1 MGTYAIKAEKFVL
14 PGALMG
20 PGYLTVADAAFGAY
34 SDEVP
39 AGVEVLDL
47 SGKWVAPGF
56 VDTHIHGFYNHATTD
71 CDAEG
76 INISSAEL
84 ARRGTTSWL
93 PTTFTESP
101 EHIRAACAAIAQA
114 DEERGPEFAGAHIQ
128 GIYLEGPFFTQ
139 KHVGAQNP
147 EYLIDPSYEVFKGW
161 QEKAGGRIVK
171 SALAP
176 ERDGSEAYIAALDA
190 EGVVTSIGHSD
201 ATYEEALAAVNAG
214 ATCFVHTYNGMR
226 GLHHREPGTLGCA
239 MSTPETYAE
248 VICDGKHVQPAAIK
262 ALVRAKGWQHSVLI
276 TDCLGC
282 GGLPEGHYMS
292 GGLPVVMDGGL
303 CYLENEDGT
312 KGNIAG
318 SVLTLARGV
327 KNIVD
332 WGVASADEAI
342 RMATE
347 VAARSARIDGVCG
360 SIKPG
365 RDADFVVFDHELN
378 LRETYLAGETLGS
391 PLN

>member
-39 AGVEVLDL
+39 AGTEVLDL

-114 DEERGPEFAGAHIQ
+114 DEERGPEFVGAHIQ

-147 EYLIDPSYEVFKGW
+147 KYLIDPSIELFEGW
-161 QEKAGGRIVK
+161 QEAAGGRIRK

-176 ERDGSEAYIAALDA
+176 EHDGSVEYVSALAA
-190 EGVVTSIGHSD
+190 EGVVTCIGHSD
-201 ATYEEALAAVNAG
+201 ATYDQALAAVSAG
-214 ATCFVHTYNGMR
+214 STCFVHTYNGMR
-226 GLHHREPGTLGCA
+226 GLHHREPGIVGCA
-239 MSTPETYAE
+239 MTTPQTYAE
-248 VICDGKHVQPAAIK
+248 LICDGQ
-262 ALVRAKGWQHSVLI
+262 ALDCYEDKRCAKGTQAIYDLLRTKV
-276 TDCLGC
+276 
-282 GGLPEGHYMS
+282 PE
-292 GGLPVVMDGGL
+292 MDNDMPL
-303 CYLENEDGT
+303 TPYLEAVAQQIIDRAYIRTVE
-312 KGNIAG
+312 A
-318 SVLTLARGV
+318 SVG
-327 KNIVD
+327 
-332 WGVASADEAI
+332 
-342 RMATE
+342 
-347 VAARSARIDGVCG
+347 
-360 SIKPG
+360 
-365 RDADFVVFDHELN
+365 ELKF
-378 LRETYLAGETLGS
+378 
-391 PLN
+391 

>member
-128 GIYLEGPFFTQ
+128 GIYLEGPFFTS

-147 EYLIDPSYEVFKGW
+147 EFLIGPSVELFDEW
-161 QEKAGGRIVK
+161 QQKAGGRIRK

-176 ERDGSEAYIAALDA
+176 
-190 EGVVTSIGHSD
+190 
-201 ATYEEALAAVNAG
+201 
-214 ATCFVHTYNGMR
+214 
-226 GLHHREPGTLGCA
+226 
-239 MSTPETYAE
+239 
-248 VICDGKHVQPAAIK
+248 
-262 ALVRAKGWQHSVLI
+262 
-276 TDCLGC
+276 
-282 GGLPEGHYMS
+282 
-292 GGLPVVMDGGL
+292 
-303 CYLENEDGT
+303 
-312 KGNIAG
+312 
-318 SVLTLARGV
+318 
-327 KNIVD
+327 
-332 WGVASADEAI
+332 
-342 RMATE
+342 
-347 VAARSARIDGVCG
+347 
-360 SIKPG
+360 
-365 RDADFVVFDHELN
+365 
-378 LRETYLAGETLGS
+378 
-391 PLN
+391 

>member
-20 PGYLTVADAAFGAY
+20 PGYLTVADGAFSAY

-39 AGVEVLDL
+39 AGAEVLDL

-147 EYLIDPSYEVFKGW
+147 EYLIDPSVELFEGW
-161 QEKAGGRIVK
+161 QEAAGGRIRK

-176 ERDGSEAYIAALDA
+176 
-190 EGVVTSIGHSD
+190 
-201 ATYEEALAAVNAG
+201 
-214 ATCFVHTYNGMR
+214 
-226 GLHHREPGTLGCA
+226 
-239 MSTPETYAE
+239 
-248 VICDGKHVQPAAIK
+248 
-262 ALVRAKGWQHSVLI
+262 
-276 TDCLGC
+276 
-282 GGLPEGHYMS
+282 
-292 GGLPVVMDGGL
+292 
-303 CYLENEDGT
+303 
-312 KGNIAG
+312 
-318 SVLTLARGV
+318 
-327 KNIVD
+327 
-332 WGVASADEAI
+332 
-342 RMATE
+342 
-347 VAARSARIDGVCG
+347 
-360 SIKPG
+360 
-365 RDADFVVFDHELN
+365 
-378 LRETYLAGETLGS
+378 
-391 PLN
+391 

>member
-20 PGYLTVADAAFGAY
+20 PGYLTVADGVFGAY
-34 SDEVP
+34 SDEAP
-39 AGVEVLDL
+39 AGAEVLDL
-47 SGKWVAPGF
+47 FGKWVAPGF

-147 EYLIDPSYEVFKGW
+147 EYLIDPSVELFEDW
-161 QEKAGGRIVK
+161 QEAAGGRIRK

-176 ERDGSEAYIAALDA
+176 EHDGSVEYVSALAAK
-190 EGVVTSIGHSD
+190 GIVTCIGHSD
-201 ATYEEALAAVNAG
+201 ATYDEALAAVNAG

-226 GLHHREPGTLGCA
+226 GLRHDHAGHVRRDHLRRPPRGACRHQRRRARQGLGPRGPHHR
-239 MSTPETYAE
+239 
-248 VICDGKHVQPAAIK
+248 
-262 ALVRAKGWQHSVLI
+262 RA
-276 TDCLGC
+276 
-282 GGLPEGHYMS
+282 GLRRH
-292 GGLPVVMDGGL
+292 
-303 CYLENEDGT
+303 
-312 KGNIAG
+312 
-318 SVLTLARGV
+318 ARGRV
-327 KNIVD
+327 H
-332 WGVASADEAI
+332 E
-342 RMATE
+342 RRP
-347 VAARSARIDGVCG
+347 ARGHARRRLL
-360 SIKPG
+360 P
-365 RDADFVVFDHELN
+365 A
-378 LRETYLAGETLGS
+378 
-391 PLN
+391 

>member
-1 MGTYAIKAEKFVL
+1 MKKSIKAMSVFMSAMLTLGSLGAVSLTAGAQESIGTVTKITSGDFVYTVEDNVATIVDYT
-14 PGALMG
+14 GSANALVIPQTIDG
-20 PGYLTVADAAFGAY
+20 RKIVRIGDYALSKKAKLNSVV
-34 SDEVP
+34 VP
-39 AGVEVLDL
+39 ESVE
-47 SGKWVAPGF
+47 SIG
-56 VDTHIHGFYNHATTD
+56 
-71 CDAEG
+71 
-76 INISSAEL
+76 
-84 ARRGTTSWL
+84 
-93 PTTFTESP
+93 
-101 EHIRAACAAIAQA
+101 RACRAIAEA
-114 DEERGPEFAGAHIQ
+114 DESRGDDFVGAHIQ
-128 GIYLEGPFFTQ
+128 GIYLEGPFFTM

-391 PLN
+391 PRN